1 MIKTKGESQSCKLE
15 QSDRDG
21 LILVSHY
28 QVQEDTRFSHQVLKN
43 AERNIRFPHC
53 QVQEKT
59 HYLHNDI
66 GQSNI
71 LFLSRTINNKG
82 MHTRFPLRTNECKK
96 TKNHTE
102 KYLF

>member
-28 QVQEDTRFSHQVLKN
+28 QVQEDTRFSHQVQKN
-43 AERNIRFPHC
+43 AERNIPFPHY

-59 HYLHNDI
+59 QYLCNGI
-66 GQSNI
+66 RECNTF
-71 LFLSRTINNKG
+71 FLSRTINNKG

-96 TKNHTE
+96 TTNHTE